1 VRPPDWRDVLPVP
14 PPGGQLHEAWMT
26 TFDQPDAGLLV
37 EYVLPSLLGASHSLS
52 QDVQERT
59 LFFGE
64 LGTALEQLHGR
75 LTVISS
81 PPTGAR
87 EPSQYP
93 WLWRYFSHFTVG
105 ATARAVQHAK
115 LWVFHWRVGDEEQL
129 DLYVSSTNLTVS
141 AFKAQVQAGWQASV
155 HLQERATVN
164 ARRTWGPL
172 VPFLEA
178 LGSSAGAVAKQ
189 RLERLVTLLGRAE
202 CPADITFVASLPGD
216 KSATRQ
222 LRRFEPS
229 EIHVMTPTI
238 GEWTSRTLDAWTT
251 DTGVPAERLHLKWIA
266 TSHPWAETT
275 GWALS
280 EAAGKALEASGV
292 QIECLPTA
300 ARFTEQHREADPR
313 WSHAK
318 LYLLRSGRRRRL
330 LVTSANWSAAAWGA
344 GKRAPRNFELGV
356 VFESEWTD
364 LESIGDR
371 FEPPDTVPFYR
382 ACAEDEEEPTA
393 KLEWAEASW
402 DGRLVTLRARSLDAT
417 TPIAAVVA
425 FSGGSE
431 EAVPVIGGA
440 AEFPWEDATHTPLAA
455 RFTQTDTS
463 LEVDVLDLRAPAELS
478 KTPLPEVDPALADA
492 LREAFLLQRY
502 DGPVVDADSIPGLGD
517 LRRVVGSAPPADY
530 SVQAWLDARA
540 AFCVV
545 DSWRAALAE
554 ATAEPVMLERV
565 RLDGAALRAIYARR
579 GGPAAVLVAEE
590 LQWRLAEEP

>member
-1 VRPPDWRDVLPVP
+1 
-14 PPGGQLHEAWMT
+14 MT

-37 EYVLPSLLGASHSLS
+37 EYLLPSLLAASHSLS
-52 QDVQERT
+52 QEIQERT

-64 LGTALEQLHGR
+64 LCTALEHLHGR

-93 WLWRYFSHFTVG
+93 WLWRYVSHFTVG
-105 ATARAVQHAK
+105 ANARAVQHAK
-115 LWVFHWRVGDEEQL
+115 LWVFHWKVGDEEQL
-129 DLYVSSTNLTVS
+129 DLHVSSTNLTVS
-141 AFKAQVQAGWQASV
+141 AFKAQIQAGWRASV

-164 ARRTWGPL
+164 ARRTWGDL

-189 RLERLVTLLGRAE
+189 RLERLVTLLGRTE
-202 CPADITFVASLPGD
+202 CPADIAFVASVPGD
-216 KSATRQ
+216 KSAARQ

-238 GEWTSRTLDAWTT
+238 GEWNSRTLDAWTT
-251 DTGVPAERLHLKWIA
+251 DAGVAAGKLHLKWIA
-266 TSHPWAETT
+266 TSHPWAETS

-280 EAAGKALEASGV
+280 EAAGKVLEASGV
-292 QIECLPTA
+292 QIECLRNT

-344 GKRAPRNFELGV
+344 GKSAPRNFELGV
-356 VFESEWTD
+356 VFESRWTD
-364 LESIGDR
+364 IESIGGP
-371 FEPPDTVPFYR
+371 FEPPDTVPLYR
-382 ACAEDEEEPTA
+382 VAAQDEQEPTA

-402 DGRLVTLRARSLDAT
+402 DGRLVKLRARSLDAA
-417 TPIAAVVA
+417 TPIVVVVA
-425 FSGGSE
+425 FSGGSD
-431 EAVPVIGGA
+431 EAVQLVVGA
-440 AEFPWEDATHTPLAA
+440 AELPWEDATHTPLVA
-455 RFTQTDTS
+455 RFTQADTS
-463 LEVDVLDLRAPAELS
+463 LEVDVLDLRPPMELS

-502 DGPVVDADSIPGLGD
+502 GGPVVDADSIPGPGD
-517 LRRVVGSAPPADY
+517 LWRVVGGAPPADY

-540 AFCVV
+540 AFGVV
-545 DSWRAALAE
+545 DSWRAALDEAE
-554 ATAEPVMLERV
+554 AKPVMLERV

-579 GGPAAVLVAEE
+579 EGPAAALAAEE